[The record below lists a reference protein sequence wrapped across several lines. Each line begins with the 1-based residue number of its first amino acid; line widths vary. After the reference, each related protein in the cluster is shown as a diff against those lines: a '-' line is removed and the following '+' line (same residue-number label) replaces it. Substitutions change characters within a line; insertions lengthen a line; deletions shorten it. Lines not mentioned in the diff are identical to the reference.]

1 MGGWCQLLLLLGIS
15 VFSELFVALITLNQ
29 LSVYL
34 REGKCDFKSFRK
46 FDGKLC
52 AFKIALFLIFMHSCL
67 GLKHCGVHNEA
78 LGA

>member
-1 MGGWCQLLLLLGIS
+1 M
-15 VFSELFVALITLNQ
+15 ALITLNQ
-29 LSVYL
+29 FSVYP

-52 AFKIALFLIFMHSCL
+52 AFEIALFLIFMRSCL
-67 GLKHCGVHNEA
+67 GLKHRGVNNEA